1 MTLFN
6 APSLPSGLRA
16 HVWNLGIWLLLVCL
30 VGYYTTLISSFGSF
44 EMASIAKNSLPLVY
58 LAIGQAIIVIAGGID
73 LSMGAQ
79 MVLSGAFAAQLM
91 SGRSFVATVV
101 LGAVIVLGGAALNG
115 TVGWVVVKS
124 AVPDIVVTLSTSFI
138 WSGLALV
145 VLPSPGG
152 GTSAGFRLLFTGSE
166 SGIGT
171 NYVNSIVMLT
181 IPLVFFAYVL
191 RHRRVGLSIYAVGSD
206 SNAAYLSGV
215 DVERA
220 KMLSYAYGG
229 AMAAMAGLA
238 TVAITGLGDP
248 RSSIGAKATLNSVA
262 AIVLGGIALTGGT
275 GSVIGVVAAA
285 IVLFFLNPILS
296 AKGIDPNTAQV
307 MQGSLIV
314 MVMMIA
320 GYSQHRQERAS

>member
-1 MTLFN
+1 MT
-6 APSLPSGLRA
+6 AIARPTLPPALR
-16 HVWNLGIWLLLVCL
+16 HQVWNISIWLLLVVL
-30 VGYYTTLISSFGSF
+30 VGYYTTLIPSFGNF

-79 MVLSGAFAAQLM
+79 MVLSGAVAAQVM
-91 SGRSFVATVV
+91 DEKSFVAT
-101 LGAVIVLGGAALNG
+101 LILAVFIILGGAVLNG
-115 TVGWVVVKS
+115 FVGWIVKIS
-124 AVPDIVVTLSTSFI
+124 AVPDIVVTLATSFI

-152 GTSAGFRLLFTGSE
+152 GTSGGLRELFTGSE
-166 SGIGT
+166 FGIGT
-171 NYVNSIVMLT
+171 NYRNSMIMMA
-181 IPLVFFAYVL
+181 IPMVVFAYVL
-191 RHRRVGLSIYAVGSD
+191 RRRRVGLSIYAIGSD
-206 SNAAYLSGV
+206 DNAAYLSGV
-215 DVERA
+215 DVGRA
-220 KMLSYAYGG
+220 KVWSYAFGG

-238 TVAITGLGDP
+238 TLAITGIGDP
-248 RSSIGAKATLNSVA
+248 RASIGAKATLNSVA

-285 IVLFFLNPILS
+285 IILFFLNPILS

-314 MVMMIA
+314 IVMMIA
-320 GYSQHRQERAS
+320 GYSHHRSERAS